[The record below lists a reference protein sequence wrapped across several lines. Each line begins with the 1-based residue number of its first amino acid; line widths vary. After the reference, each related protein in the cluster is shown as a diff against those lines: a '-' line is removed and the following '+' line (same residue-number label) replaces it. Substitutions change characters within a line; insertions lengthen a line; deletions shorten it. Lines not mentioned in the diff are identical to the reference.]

1 MSDRKYQQRGY
12 MQSDDRERRGPRE
25 ERGPRPPRDPRDAPR
40 GRGLGGP
47 TASVF
52 RCARCGTSQQV
63 AAAAASDAQCT
74 SCGADLHSCT
84 NCLSFDSAAPNQCR
98 VPGVERIA
106 RKDQRNDCGSFE
118 PRLRQESTAET
129 EARKSSPGGNDARAA
144 FDALFK
150 I

>member
-12 MQSDDRERRGPRE
+12 QDADRKDRERRD
-25 ERGPRPPRDPRDAPR
+25 ERPAGPRPPRDPREAPR

-52 RCARCGTSQQV
+52 RCARCGRAQPV
-63 AAAAASDAQCT
+63 ARAMGLEAVCE
-74 SCGADLHSCT
+74 CGADLHACT
-84 NCLSFDSAAPNQCR
+84 NCLSFDSGAPNQCR
-98 VPGVERIA
+98 VPGIARVA
-106 RKDQRNDCGSFE
+106 RKDVRNSCGSFE

-129 EARKSSPGGNDARAA
+129 PAGEKQRPDDPRAA

>member
-1 MSDRKYQQRGY
+1 
-12 MQSDDRERRGPRE
+12 MQSDERERRSESKPT
-25 ERGPRPPRDPRDAPR
+25 GPRPPRDPRDAPR

-52 RCARCGTSQQV
+52 RCARCGAARQVAV
-63 AAAAASDAQCT
+63 AAAADAKCE
-74 SCGADLHSCT
+74 SCGADLHTCT
-84 NCLSFDSAAPNQCR
+84 NCQSFDSAAPNQCR
-98 VPGVERIA
+98 VPGIPRVA
-106 RKDQRNDCGSFE
+106 RKDQRNECASFE

-129 EARKSSPGGNDARAA
+129 EPRKPEGSSDARAA